1 MQQSHTDVDS
11 DPRNMKLQRVR
22 ARFAN
27 SADLEPLYQHL
38 QSRIASLSI
47 WI

>member
-1 MQQSHTDVDS
+1 
-11 DPRNMKLQRVR
+11 MKLQQVR

-47 WI
+47 WIQVELIGGTSGVWVF